1 MTFDAGTM
9 WQSGKAKGGWV
20 AVEVTFTHEV
30 ELTHVGVHSQHS
42 GEFNAARAVRVA
54 AQDAKEQFKQV
65 AQVALKSTDEK
76 VPVQK
81 TKSRVWRFEFQAGES
96 QSVTLRG
103 LRFYSGADEL
113 FPVLIPTQP

>member
-1 MTFDAGTM
+1 MTFDAGSM
-9 WQSGKAKGGWV
+9 WQSGKSKTGRV
-20 AVEVTFTHEV
+20 SVEVKFPYEV
-30 ELTHVGVHSQHS
+30 ELIHVGVHSQHS
-42 GEFNAARAVRVA
+42 GEFHAARAVRVA

-81 TKSRVWRFEFQAGES
+81 TKSRVWRFDFQTGES

-113 FPVLIPTQP
+113 FPVLIPSQP